1 MMVLADMALVE
12 FGLKVLP
19 LAIILVLLLPPFKR
33 HFLVAGFFGAL
44 FAIVAGGFTPAM
56 FTETFFSGLGDIMAI
71 TSVMVYAATALTLG
85 QAGAIDAMMGLL
97 KRASKGHVEIIAGGM
112 VLIQGLATYAAGLG
126 AGNLLVT
133 APLVYA
139 ALGGIRGVIAAL
151 GIVSSAAW
159 ATSPASAEAAFIS
172 SQMGIDPTTYAA
184 MMRPYTAVIAV
195 IAIGLAV
202 VATWRAKKKGNI
214 DPGDISEVGDGGM
227 FEDDAS
233 QPSVATSDEE
243 MNDLGE
249 QLRRATPFLFL
260 LLIIVVGPPINE
272 VLGTTIFT
280 PLTIAALTIGLLVL
294 LVNDAIE
301 DIGEMYVESAAPIL
315 RYLFMVGLFLGY
327 IVIIREFGTFEAIAS
342 VVGVLPLALV
352 GVGAMIFG
360 FLIAVPA
367 GAYTVALLTIIIPVL
382 EGVGVPTEVYGFIA
396 IAVAQGAMISP
407 VQISVV
413 ALAHGFDED
422 ILDIVRNNLPFMP
435 VMLLVTIAMAVIFGG
450 AV

>member
-1 MMVLADMALVE
+1 MVLADMALIE
-12 FGLKVLP
+12 FVVKVIP

-44 FAIVAGGFTPAM
+44 FAIIVGQTTPGTFTG
-56 FTETFFSGLGDIMAI
+56 TFLGGLGDIMAI
-71 TSVMVYAATALTLG
+71 TSVMIYAATALTLG

-97 KRASKGHVEIIAGGM
+97 KKASKGRVEIIAGGM

-133 APLVYA
+133 APLVFA
-139 ALGGIRGVIAAL
+139 ALGSIRGVIAAL

-195 IAIGLAV
+195 IAIGIAV
-202 VATWRAKKKGNI
+202 VATWRAKKAGNI
-214 DPGDISEVGDGGM
+214 EPGDVTETGDSDLDSASGM
-227 FEDDAS
+227 TVE
-233 QPSVATSDEE
+233 PSADSMD
-243 MNDLGE
+243 DLGE

-260 LLIIVVGPPINE
+260 LLIIVVGPTINSM
-272 VLGTTIFT
+272 VGTTLFT
-280 PLTIAALTIGLLVL
+280 PVTIAALTIGLLVL
-294 LVNDAIE
+294 LVDEGVE
-301 DIGEMYVESAAPIL
+301 DIGDMFVESATPIL
-315 RYLFMVGLFLGY
+315 KYLFMVGLFLGY
-327 IVIIREFGTFEAIAS
+327 IVIIREFGTFDAIAS

-352 GVGAMIFG
+352 GVGAMVFG

-382 EGVGVPTEVYGFIA
+382 EGVGVPTQVYGFIA

-413 ALAHGFDED
+413 ALAHGFNED
-422 ILDIVRNNLPFMP
+422 ILDIVKNNLPFMP
-435 VMLLVTIAMAVIFGG
+435 AMLLVTIVLAILFGG
-450 AV
+450 AI

>member
-1 MMVLADMALVE
+1 MVLADMALIE
-12 FGLKVLP
+12 FVVKVIP

-44 FAIVAGGFTPAM
+44 FAIIVGQTTPGTFTG
-56 FTETFFSGLGDIMAI
+56 TFLGGLGDIMAI
-71 TSVMVYAATALTLG
+71 TSVMIYAATALTLG

-97 KRASKGHVEIIAGGM
+97 KKASKGRVEIIAGGM

-133 APLVYA
+133 APLVFA

-195 IAIGLAV
+195 IAIGIAV
-202 VATWRAKKKGNI
+202 VATWRAKKAGNI
-214 DPGDISEVGDGGM
+214 EPGDVTDTQDTDGGLDNGSGM
-227 FEDDAS
+227 TVE
-233 QPSVATSDEE
+233 PSADSMD
-243 MNDLGE
+243 NLGE

-260 LLIIVVGPPINE
+260 LLIIVVGPTINNM
-272 VLGTTIFT
+272 VGTTLFT
-280 PLTIAALTIGLLVL
+280 PVTIAALTIGLLVL
-294 LVNDAIE
+294 LVDEGVE
-301 DIGEMYVESAAPIL
+301 DIGDMFVESATPIL
-315 RYLFMVGLFLGY
+315 KYLFMVGLFLGY
-327 IVIIREFGTFEAIAS
+327 IVIIREFGTFDAIAS

-352 GVGAMIFG
+352 GVGAMVFG
-360 FLIAVPA
+360 FLIAIPA

-382 EGVGVPTEVYGFIA
+382 EGVGVPTQVYGFIA

-413 ALAHGFDED
+413 ALAHGFNED
-422 ILDIVRNNLPFMP
+422 ILDIVKNNLPFMP
-435 VMLLVTIAMAVIFGG
+435 AMLLVTIVLAVLFGG
-450 AV
+450 AI